1 MRENMKRFIFIAMMM
16 LNVINIFAQETIASV
31 DLDAMKKMRSDK
43 YVYLSSSSARTTC
56 DFGLLTGIAYKE
68 YMMRTVDLNDDTTYI
83 RVDMM
88 IKDYEWL
95 NLKFNKESYLNFA
108 FINKQT
114 NEKVNVKVN
123 FAENIKLE
131 DMDIDVPDGFK
142 VVSGAFLLNDQ
153 WKMMYDYI
161 DGKDYHYSVDCISF
175 YDNFQL
181 YEYIDDVILDRAEEI
196 KKEFEEFE
204 NYETIVEK

>member
-1 MRENMKRFIFIAMMM
+1 MKRFILIAMMM
-16 LNVINIFAQETIASV
+16 LNVINIFAQETIASI
-31 DLDAMKKMRSDK
+31 DLDALKKMRSDK
-43 YVYLSSSSARTTC
+43 YVYLCSSSARTTC
-56 DFGLLTGIAYKE
+56 DFGLLTGIAYKR
-68 YMMRTVDLNDDTTYI
+68 YMMRTVDLNDDTTYV
-83 RVDMM
+83 RVDIM

-114 NEKVNVKVN
+114 NEKVNIKVN

-131 DMDIDVPDGFK
+131 DWDIDVPDGFK

-161 DGKDYHYSVDCISF
+161 DGKDYKCRIDCVSF

-196 KKEFEEFE
+196 KKEYEEFE
-204 NYETIVEK
+204 SYEVIEEK

>member
-1 MRENMKRFIFIAMMM
+1 MKRFIFIAMMM

-31 DLDAMKKMRSDK
+31 DLDEMKRMRSDK
-43 YVYLSSSSARTTC
+43 YVYLSSSSARTTS
-56 DFGLLTGIAYKE
+56 DLGLLTNIAYKE
-68 YMMRTVDLNDDTTYI
+68 YMMRTVDLNDDTTYV
-83 RVDMM
+83 RVDIM

-108 FINKQT
+108 FINNQT

-131 DMDIDVPDGFK
+131 DWDIDVPDGFK

-161 DGKDYHYSVDCISF
+161 DGKDYKCRIDCISF

-196 KKEFEEFE
+196 KKEYEEFE

>member
-1 MRENMKRFIFIAMMM
+1 MKRFILIAMTM
-16 LNVINIFAQETIASV
+16 LNVINIFAQETIASI
-31 DLDAMKKMRSDK
+31 DLDALKKMRSDK
-43 YVYLSSSSARTTC
+43 YVYLCSSSARTTC
-56 DFGLLTGIAYKE
+56 DFGLLTGIAYKR
-68 YMMRTVDLNDDTTYI
+68 YMMRTVDLNDDTTYV
-83 RVDMM
+83 RVDIM

-131 DMDIDVPDGFK
+131 DWDIDVPDGFK

-161 DGKDYHYSVDCISF
+161 DGKDYKCRVECISF

-196 KKEFEEFE
+196 KKEYEDFEI
-204 NYETIVEK
+204 YETIIEK